1 MRVCGSF
8 CLAGVLTACLQAQTA
23 PDVGSGSPNSA
34 IQQAFINAWGRNG
47 FNNQVVA
54 PSGNVTKYGVT
65 GLIQQFPS
73 KANSKDTLAL
83 IKPDTSSN
91 YNVQQMQAAMFAYFG
106 TVSVTTAGYPTDDT
120 LNCPAL
126 ASNPTNS
133 CEWQHFANNYVL
145 FAYASPVLSGSQTF
159 AVRAPFLAKWT
170 GLGEVYGLGP
180 ATSAEIPITSQY
192 GSGATVQAY
201 DTGAIFNIV
210 SGPLSGR
217 LLAVRGP
224 VYNLYLLYSANGGAL
239 GLPVTEELALPN
251 GLLQQTFEGGAIVHD
266 PVKGTAT
273 LRPAIANLALTPGG
287 PLHMNVGDS
296 ASAQVT
302 VTAADGTI
310 VTDRTVSWNTSN
322 GRVVQIQAKGLAA
335 TLQAVGGGTA
345 TVTVTA
351 EGKTSAT
358 LSVLVSAPCCQVG
371 EGAPTAAL
379 QQAFQDAVTRNK
391 LSVQLPA
398 GSSAARVGNGYAQQ
412 LLSIG
417 TPPVPY
423 LVAVPDSSSTGYV
436 IAGAILAQYLALGG
450 PAGALGYPQS
460 DATPGGRQTFE
471 RGTLAG
477 NPVQLVAGAILA
489 KWGTLGY
496 ETGVAGPPTAA
507 AATFQTFRGA
517 TGTMQSFQNGLI
529 LAPQSGQTFLV
540 AGVILAAYTASGGPT
555 GDLGAPTSDEH
566 PAGGLRQQEFDGGL
580 INYAPGSS
588 AATVVLNPRQP
599 LVTASPGTVLSG
611 TPVHLVAGGFS
622 NGATVRVSQS
632 GQPDFVVTVASG
644 SYSWDVNVPAGAPSG
659 VITIRAADTGGS
671 AAAQATYTVRNV
683 SSAPLAISAV
693 SGDRQ
698 SGAPG
703 AQLTQPLV
711 VVVQDQNGNPVPG
724 QIVTFAASPGG
735 QVVPAS
741 AVTGANGQAG
751 ALLRMPLAQG
761 IALATAQAG
770 RQFVTFSA
778 TSSAFSLTNFPA
790 LTQAIDG
797 MLGNGKD
804 PIRQKG
810 ALLTGVASILRYH
823 QLRGELPQPNGLADP
838 ATLNQF
844 LKTFCVSDFQGN
856 RICDGFVSLGQST
869 EQTVNLW
876 RVGAFAGNN
885 VDVHVEPADLTGV
898 RDLVAAGAPV
908 LLALSLGGGGSHFVV
923 AMGVAADGSLAI
935 ADPAFAQTS
944 LTSYLNGFTATGGTI
959 KGTLSGAVR
968 LLPQP
973 PASAGFQVIA
983 NQPFTISSPSGPCG
997 QLLQFPDSAAVS
1009 GAALANPP
1017 GILVF
1022 GSCAG
1027 SAVAYQL
1034 DMAAPSAFNAAFSDL
1049 SPNGGRTVFTGTSRT
1064 SYGILRSNSLWTLA
1078 PLALSITPP
1087 GVVNGASYTSQIA
1100 PGSFISIMGAGLA
1113 GAGCGASVQINGEP
1127 VPVAVALPFQVNAQI
1142 PFDVAPGAATVTLS
1156 SGCGSAQQAITISDV
1171 APAIFSVAADQA
1183 AITDQDNSLNKP
1195 SNPALR
1201 GDWIVIYATGFGAVS
1216 GSGSLRPAAAP
1227 VTVVIG
1233 GVEVPAVYAGL
1244 TPGSPFGLYQVNV
1257 QLPTTLPPGL
1267 SLPLYLKQGA
1277 GTSNTVTVSIQ

>member
-1 MRVCGSF
+1 MRGCGSF
-8 CLAGVLTACLQAQTA
+8 CLAGVLTACLQAQTT
-23 PDVGSGSPNSA
+23 PDVGSGSPNPS

-47 FNNQVVA
+47 FNNQVGA
-54 PSGNVTKYGVT
+54 PSANVTKYGAT
-65 GLIQQFPS
+65 GLVQQFPS

-91 YNVQQMQAAMFAYFG
+91 YNVQQMQAALFAYLG

-133 CEWQHFANNYVL
+133 CQWQHFANNYVL
-145 FAYASPVLSGSQTF
+145 FSYASPVQNGSQDF
-159 AVRAPFLAKWT
+159 AVRPPFLAKWT
-170 GLGEVYGLGP
+170 ALGEAYGLGP
-180 ATSAEIPITSQY
+180 ANSAEASITSQY
-192 GSGATVQAY
+192 GSGATVQTY
-201 DTGAIFNIV
+201 DTGAIYNIT

-224 VYNLYLLYSANGGAL
+224 VYNLYLLYSAHAGTL
-239 GLPVTEELALPN
+239 GLPVNEELTLPN
-251 GLLQQTFEGGAIVHD
+251 GLLQQTFEGGAILHD

-273 LRPAIANLALTPGG
+273 LRPAIASLTLAPVGS
-287 PLHMNVGDS
+287 LHMNVGDA

-302 VTAADGTI
+302 VTAADGTM
-310 VTDRTVSWNTSN
+310 VTDRTVAWNTSN
-322 GRVVQIQAKGLAA
+322 GRVVEIQAKGLTA

-345 TVTVTA
+345 TVTVSA
-351 EGKTSAT
+351 EGKTSAA

-371 EGAPTAAL
+371 EGTPTAAL

-398 GSSAARVGNGYAQQ
+398 GSGAVRVGNGYAQQ
-412 LLSIG
+412 LLGTG

-450 PAGALGYPQS
+450 PAGTLGYPQS
-460 DATPGGRQTFE
+460 DATPGGRQTFQG
-471 RGTLAG
+471 GTLAG

-496 ETGVAGPPTAA
+496 ETGAAGAPTAA
-507 AATFQTFRGA
+507 ATTFQTFRGA
-517 TGTMQSFQNGLI
+517 TGSMQSFQNGLI
-529 LAPQSGQTFLV
+529 LAAQGGQSYLV
-540 AGVILAAYTASGGPT
+540 AGAILAPYTASGGPT
-555 GDLGAPTSDEH
+555 GDLGAPTGDEY
-566 PAGGLRQQEFDGGL
+566 PANGLRQQNFEGGY

-588 AATVVLNPRQP
+588 AATVALNPRQP

-611 TPVHLVAGGFS
+611 TPVHVVAGGFS

-644 SYSWDVNVPAGAPSG
+644 SYSWDVNVPPGAPSG
-659 VITIRAADTGGS
+659 VVTIRAADIGSS
-671 AAAQATYTVRNV
+671 AAAQATYTVRNA
-683 SSAPLAISAV
+683 SSAPLAILVA
-693 SGDRQ
+693 SGDHQ

-711 VVVQDQNGNPVPG
+711 AVVQDQNGTPLPG
-724 QIVTFAASPGG
+724 QAVTFAASPGA

-741 AVTGANGQAG
+741 AVTGAGGQAS

-790 LTQAIDG
+790 LTQAVEG
-797 MLGNGKD
+797 TLGNGKD

-810 ALLTGVASILRYH
+810 ALLTAAASILRYH

-844 LKTFCVSDFQGN
+844 LKTFCDK
-856 RICDGFVSLGQST
+856 ICDGFVSLGQST

-885 VDVHVEPADLTGV
+885 VDVHVEPADLNRV
-898 RDLVAAGAPV
+898 RDLVAAGSPV

-923 AMGVAADGSLAI
+923 ATGVAADGSLAI

-944 LTSYLNGFTATGGTI
+944 LTSYLNGFTAAGGTV
-959 KGTLSGAVR
+959 KGALSGAVR

-973 PASAGFQVIA
+973 PASASFQVIA

-1009 GAALANPP
+1009 GASLANPP
-1017 GILVF
+1017 GLLVF
-1022 GSCAG
+1022 ASCVG
-1027 SAVAYQL
+1027 SAAAYQL
-1034 DMAAPSAFNAAFSDL
+1034 DVAAPSAFNATFTDL
-1049 SPNGGRTVFTGTSRT
+1049 SQNGSRTLFTGTSRT
-1064 SYGILRSNSLWTLA
+1064 SYGILRSNSQWALA

-1087 GVVNGASYTSQIA
+1087 GVVNGASFTSQIA
-1100 PGSFISIMGAGLA
+1100 PGSFISILGAGLA

-1127 VPVAVALPFQVNAQI
+1127 VPVAAALPFQVNAQI
-1142 PFDVAPGAATVTLS
+1142 PFDVAPGAATVSLS
-1156 SGCGSAQQAITISDV
+1156 SGCGSAQQAVTISDV
-1171 APAIFSVAADQA
+1171 APAIFLVAADQA

-1216 GSGSLRPAAAP
+1216 GSGTLRPAATP
-1227 VTVVIG
+1227 VSVVIG

-1244 TPGSPFGLYQVNV
+1244 TPGSPFGIYQVNV
-1257 QLPTTLPPGL
+1257 QLPTALPPGL

-1277 GTSNTVTVSIQ
+1277 ATSNTVTVSIQ